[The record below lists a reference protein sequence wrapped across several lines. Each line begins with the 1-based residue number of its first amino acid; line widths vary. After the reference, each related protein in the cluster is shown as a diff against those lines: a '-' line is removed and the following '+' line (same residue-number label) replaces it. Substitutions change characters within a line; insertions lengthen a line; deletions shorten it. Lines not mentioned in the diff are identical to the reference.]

1 MVAVQARGGRRGEPA
16 RGGEINLSP
25 VPARQEAV
33 AAFNPHSTYP
43 CHTPH
48 LRPPQL
54 RSSPA
59 TPRCA
64 TCACGAARTHAAPGA
79 AGAARR
85 WRGGRSTSVWRFPAW
100 PCWPA
105 SAACSRQVT
114 WTALCCAAPLL
125 HRGSVTGSVPHM
137 RAHAHMHA
145 PPPPP
150 PPPPPGHGCDGR
162 LAAAARRGCVCH
174 GNRDQHLRWGALHVQ
189 GSQEEAAAAPA
200 AACSSLRK
208 HRRRERLK
216 EKVPAPP
223 LPHLPPLLCRPGIHG
238 GHRVRMCCV
247 GAGGLLAWR
256 GAALGCQA
264 GHVDCMGA
272 DNVPAGEG

>member
-150 PPPPPGHGCDGR
+150 PPPRQVMVVMAGWLPQPDVAVSAMGIVINTSGGAPCMCK
-162 LAAAARRGCVCH
+162 ARR
-174 GNRDQHLRWGALHVQ
+174 RRRRLHQ
-189 GSQEEAAAAPA
+189 QQPA
-200 AACSSLRK
+200 AAFAS
-208 HRRRERLK
+208 
-216 EKVPAPP
+216 
-223 LPHLPPLLCRPGIHG
+223 I
-238 GHRVRMCCV
+238 
-247 GAGGLLAWR
+247 AGGS
-256 GAALGCQA
+256 G
-264 GHVDCMGA
+264 
-272 DNVPAGEG
+272 